1 MVQRPVSG
9 REKIWVRLGFV
20 APETA
25 TVALWP
31 LLRFQDISTNPI
43 QCLILNMLLKV
54 EIPCSFDFLTV
65 ESPSL
70 HI

>member
-31 LLRFQDISTNPI
+31 LLRCQDIST
-43 QCLILNMLLKV
+43 QTLLNV
-54 EIPCSFDFLTV
+54 
-65 ESPSL
+65 
-70 HI
+70 

>member
-20 APETA
+20 ATETA

-31 LLRFQDISTNPI
+31 LLRCQDIST
-43 QCLILNMLLKV
+43 QTLLNV
-54 EIPCSFDFLTV
+54 
-65 ESPSL
+65 
-70 HI
+70 